1 MERLKSILADKIL
14 DLSAESGDEVKAKID
29 KMQRFR
35 DFANALKSLM
45 IKYPAIEDEL
55 ISMVEDGDFDT
66 KVASSRVDTVIRLA
80 DIEAAQASRTI
91 TPQIEE
97 SKEELLIEEESE
109 VINLPVVEEQQPAS
123 VVEEIEDN
131 NITGNIEDTEEPVE
145 EPESAVE
152 HSLDTDDIPM
162 EIYQGEEEPVYH
174 PEDVDY
180 EEVPVSAEE
189 EEEKGYVP
197 YENVRDED
205 IYTTTES
212 EPDEVT
218 ESVIHHNL
226 ETEDVDS
233 PEAKTEKLELQSQA
247 EEDENLFP
255 SEEELAAAKRKITIR
270 RVVQVIG
277 IVAAVVALVFIV
289 KFVMLHWQTILIV
302 VGVVLVLAIL
312 IYWLVKRKR

>member
-14 DLSAESGDEVKAKID
+14 DLSAGSGDEVKAKID

-80 DIEAAQASRTI
+80 DIEAAQTSRII

-97 SKEELLIEEESE
+97 PKEELLIPEESE
-109 VINLPVVEEQQPAS
+109 VVNLPVVEEVQPAPVS
-123 VVEEIEDN
+123 EEIEDDN
-131 NITGNIEDTEEPVE
+131 TTGDTQEPDE
-145 EPESAVE
+145 EPEPEVEPSA
-152 HSLDTDDIPM
+152 DDIPM

-180 EEVPVSAEE
+180 EEVPVSTEE
-189 EEEKGYVP
+189 EEEKGYVS
-197 YENVRDED
+197 YESIRDED
-205 IYTTTES
+205 IYTVSES
-212 EPDEVT
+212 ELEPDEVT
-218 ESVIHHNL
+218 ESIIAQDS
-226 ETEDVDS
+226 EEEFS
-233 PEAKTEKLELQSQA
+233 PEEMTGELELQSEA

-270 RVVQVIG
+270 RVVQVVG
-277 IVAAVVALVFIV
+277 IIVAVVALVFII

-302 VGVVLVLAIL
+302 GGVVLVLAIL

>member
-14 DLSAESGDEVKAKID
+14 DLSAGSGDEVKAKID

-80 DIEAAQASRTI
+80 DIEAAQTSRII

-97 SKEELLIEEESE
+97 PKEELLIQEENE
-109 VINLPVVEEQQPAS
+109 VVNLPVVEEEQPVPVS
-123 VVEEIEDN
+123 EEIEDDN
-131 NITGNIEDTEEPVE
+131 TTGDTQEPDE
-145 EPESAVE
+145 EPEPEVE
-152 HSLDTDDIPM
+152 PSDDDIPM

-174 PEDVDY
+174 PEDVNY

-189 EEEKGYVP
+189 EEEKGYVS
-197 YENVRDED
+197 YESVADED
-205 IYTTTES
+205 IYTPSES
-212 EPDEVT
+212 ELEPDEIT
-218 ESVIHHNL
+218 ESVIAQD
-226 ETEDVDS
+226 TEAEDEYS
-233 PEAKTEKLELQSQA
+233 PDEMTGELELQSEA

-277 IVAAVVALVFIV
+277 IILAVVALIFII

-302 VGVVLVLAIL
+302 AGIVLVLAIL

>member
-14 DLSAESGDEVKAKID
+14 DLSAGSGDEVKAKID

-80 DIEAAQASRTI
+80 DIETAQASRII
-91 TPQIEE
+91 TPRIEE
-97 SKEELLIEEESE
+97 PKEELLIPEENE
-109 VINLPVVEEQQPAS
+109 VVNLPVVEEVQPAPVS
-123 VVEEIEDN
+123 EEIEDDN
-131 NITGNIEDTEEPVE
+131 TTGDTQEPDE
-145 EPESAVE
+145 EPEPEVEPSA
-152 HSLDTDDIPM
+152 DDIPM

-189 EEEKGYVP
+189 EEEKGYVS
-197 YENVRDED
+197 YESVADED
-205 IYTTTES
+205 IYTPSES
-212 EPDEVT
+212 ELEPDEIT
-218 ESVIHHNL
+218 ESVIAQD
-226 ETEDVDS
+226 TEAEDEYS
-233 PEAKTEKLELQSQA
+233 PEEMTGELELQSEA

-277 IVAAVVALVFIV
+277 IIVAVVALIFII

-302 VGVVLVLAIL
+302 AGIVLVLAIL